1 MKRIN
6 MMTRWRRIIPIGA
19 ATTGLLGLMIGVG
32 ASPSAAA
39 PKAKFTTVASGFDN
53 PRGLAFG
60 EDGKLYV
67 GEAGTGGL
75 KCVPNAG
82 PEGDLCPG
90 LTSAIS
96 VITKGGAHHRIVS
109 GLASLAGPGG

>member
-1 MKRIN
+1 MKGIN

-60 EDGKLYV
+60 EDGQLYV
-67 GEAGTGGL
+67 GAAGKGGD
-75 KCVPNAG
+75 KCVPG
-82 PEGDLCPG
+82 GREGDICPG

-96 VITKGGAHHRIVS
+96 VIPRHGQPYRIVS
-109 GLASLAGPGG
+109 GLFST